1 MEGEAWQ
8 DLRARLGVRE
18 DTRDLR
24 AVVWRKKPRR
34 RWLQE
39 KSSMWVKLGFVCAL
53 RICSV

>member
-18 DTRDLR
+18 DTHDLR
-24 AVVWRKKPRR
+24 AVVWRRKPRR